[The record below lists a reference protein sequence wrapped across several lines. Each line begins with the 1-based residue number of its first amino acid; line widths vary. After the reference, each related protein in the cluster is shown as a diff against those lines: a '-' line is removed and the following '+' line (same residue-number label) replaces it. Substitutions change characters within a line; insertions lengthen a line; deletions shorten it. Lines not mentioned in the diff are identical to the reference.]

1 MEKALFARILFIF
14 RLKALTMKTVACR
27 PTFPRHT
34 KPRLKER
41 IFREKTHI
49 EPMKGLIQYIKDSW
63 NELFGGK
70 VTWPTW
76 SEAQRQTWIV
86 AIATLILAGA
96 TALVDSV
103 FNSAIQGIF
112 KLLN

>member
-1 MEKALFARILFIF
+1 MKA
-14 RLKALTMKTVACR
+14 
-27 PTFPRHT
+27 
-34 KPRLKER
+34 
-41 IFREKTHI
+41 
-49 EPMKGLIQYIKDSW
+49 LIQYIKDSRT
-63 NELFGGK
+63 ELMDK

>member
-1 MEKALFARILFIF
+1 MYYTTKHILRNMKA
-14 RLKALTMKTVACR
+14 
-27 PTFPRHT
+27 
-34 KPRLKER
+34 
-41 IFREKTHI
+41 
-49 EPMKGLIQYIKDSW
+49 LIQYIKDSRT
-63 NELFGGK
+63 ELMDK